1 MYIKTFNPIQI
12 LTNISNV
19 MLVEILNEKYNDF
32 TSARVEI
39 EFYDVNKT
47 PIDKCTFVMK
57 DLPVNSNI
65 NYDIDIGGDYNLQ
78 FLKDMFNTQAKIVF
92 DEIKQ
97 RYGLTY
103 YDDTWGEDEKLTFS
117 NMKFEPGYWYN
128 YKDKLNV

>member
-1 MYIKTFNPIQI
+1 
-12 LTNISNV
+12 
-19 MLVEILNEKYNDF
+19 
-32 TSARVEI
+32 
-39 EFYDVNKT
+39 FYDVNKN

-65 NYDIDIGGDYNLQ
+65 NYDIDIGGDYNLK
-78 FLKDMFNTQAKIVF
+78 FLKETFNTQAKIVF

-103 YDDTWGEDEKLTFS
+103 YDDTWEGDAKLTFS
-117 NMKFEPGYWYN
+117 NKNFELGYLYY